1 MATDDSKSQAENK
14 SLLSDSSESHLT
26 EGTETTQAV
35 ESVNWAAKIDAMDAY
50 LNQVAQ
56 LMNDGEMPVAEIS
69 KIKFFCSECLES
81 IASEAMQV
89 LGGAGYLRGNP
100 VERIYREV
108 KVMAMGGGSKE
119 IMKDLTAKQLGL

>member
-1 MATDDSKSQAENK
+1 MS
-14 SLLSDSSESHLT
+14 
-26 EGTETTQAV
+26 
-35 ESVNWAAKIDAMDAY
+35 AKIDAMDAY

-81 IASEAMQV
+81 IASEAMQIF
-89 LGGAGYLRGNP
+89 GGAGYLRGNA

-108 KVMAMGGGSKE
+108 KVMAIGGGSKE
-119 IMKDLTAKQLGL
+119 IMKDLTVEQLGL